1 MPHGAVISIVDDD
14 ESIRKATKRLI
25 ESVGLTVEDFPS
37 AEDFARFG
45 RPQES
50 ACLILDVRLPGI
62 SGLEVQSQLI
72 ASNCQ
77 VPIIFITAHGDE
89 QMRARAL
96 KAGAVDFLQKPFT
109 EKQLFK
115 ALNPFVTKHINL
127 DEPPPSPAR
136 TQPHKFGFDQIIGV
150 SPVMLEALRL
160 ARRVAESEVSS
171 ILLQGESGTGKDLV
185 AKAIHYSSRRSDQ
198 PFIAINCAALPS
210 HLIESELFGHEKGAF
225 TDAKAR
231 KEGLLEQANDGGTIL
246 LDEISELDINLQA
259 KLLRVLEEGSFR
271 RVGGLK
277 DVAFN
282 TRVIAASNRDLNRES
297 EVGRFRLDLYYR
309 LAVIQIDIPRLADRG
324 DDILLLA
331 NHFIAAS
338 THNGRQSITG
348 LTPEAVNAFRL
359 HDWPGNVRELR
370 NVIERAKVLEDSE
383 LISTRYLPRGMVPDR
398 AENARRA
405 RASVIDM
412 DGSVSLPPDGICLH
426 EVETSLLKQA
436 LGRAGGNQTHA
447 AEFLGLTR
455 DQFRYRLKKLQEGQK
470 TGAGA
475 DGRSRAAVRTRE
487 LNSAKPR

>member
-1 MPHGAVISIVDDD
+1 MPHGTVISIVDDD
-14 ESIRKATKRLI
+14 DSIRKATKRLI

-96 KAGAVDFLQKPFT
+96 KVGAVDFLQKPFT
-109 EKQLFK
+109 EKQLFR
-115 ALNPFVTKHINL
+115 AINPFVARRISL
-127 DEPPPSPAR
+127 EEPPSAPGK
-136 TQPHKFGFDQIIGV
+136 TQPPKFGFDQIIGD

-210 HLIESELFGHEKGAF
+210 HLIESELFGYEKGAF

-231 KEGLLEQANDGGTIL
+231 KEGLLEQANGGGTIL

-282 TRVIAASNRDLNRES
+282 NRVIAASNRDLKRDS

-348 LTPEAVNAFRL
+348 LTHEAVNAFRL

-370 NVIERAKVLEDSE
+370 NVIERATVLEDSE
-383 LISTRYLPRGMVPDR
+383 MISTRYLPRGMVPDR
-398 AENARRA
+398 AENVRRA
-405 RASVIDM
+405 RASVVDM
-412 DGSVSLPPDGICLH
+412 DGTISLPRDGICLQ

-447 AEFLGLTR
+447 AELLGLTR
-455 DQFRYRLKKLQEGQK
+455 DQFRYRMKKLQEQGRQEPGQAARREK
-470 TGAGA
+470 AQGQAAGAG
-475 DGRSRAAVRTRE
+475 VH
-487 LNSAKPR
+487 